1 MKKRI
6 ALTLVIVLLCGMGT
20 VSSLAEEN
28 TIPLL
33 DLVNMMTESD
43 GVAVPT
49 EPRKLEAEYSVKAR
63 EGAEESGDKLLAAAV
78 SVIRR
83 RLELYGIK
91 DAEVQTA
98 GTDRITLMI
107 PDTEGAPVDELI
119 GAEGSLEFVDEDG
132 HVFLTNEMIGE
143 ANAYDFGEQ
152 TVTCTLTEAG
162 KEALKE
168 IVPAGTGKVFNILL
182 NGEKLISDVPFE
194 QAGFLLTEGSFDLN
208 GLGSAKRTKLAWAW
222 LNTSLMPAELTAVSS
237 VETSPNRAALESL
250 AAFLDAWKSEDYQTM
265 LKVSSYDWKE
275 RVGRSEKLMALLF
288 SPKKLMDYSFV
299 SISGT
304 GNDEFRIIT
313 VDATIQKN
321 GSDAGTEHRYD
332 VPVTMYPDGEWYVE
346 PDDIIGHVKTGYEGS
361 TAGNCVKAFFN
372 AWKSMD
378 IDTMLELCSTAWK
391 EEQEKPRVSLLMR
404 MGSGT
409 LLQYTIDE
417 IQGSGDGPD
426 NVAWPML
433 TVLMDFSEAGGQEE
447 LNASV
452 TVNREADGK
461 WYLDPDTLRWQ

>member
-1 MKKRI
+1 MKKWI
-6 ALTLVIVLLCGMGT
+6 ALTLVIALLCGMGS

-28 TIPLL
+28 IISLL
-33 DLVNMMTESD
+33 DLVNMMTDPD

-49 EPRKLEAEYSVKAR
+49 EPRTLEAEYSVKAR
-63 EGAEESGDKLLAAAV
+63 EGVEDSGDKLLAAAV
-78 SVIRR
+78 SVIRQ

-91 DAEVQTA
+91 DAEVQA
-98 GTDRITLMI
+98 DGTDRITLVI
-107 PDTEGAPVDELI
+107 PDTQGVPVDELI
-119 GAEGSLEFVDEDG
+119 EAEGSLEFVDEDG

-152 TVTCTLTEAG
+152 TVTCVLTEAG

-168 IVPAGTGKVFNILL
+168 IVSAGAGKTFNILL

-222 LNTSLMPAELTAVSS
+222 LNTSPMLAELTAVSS
-237 VETSPNRAALESL
+237 VETTPNRAALESL
-250 AAFLDAWKSEDYQTM
+250 AAFLDAWKNEDYQTM

-275 RVGRSEKLMALLF
+275 RVGRSEKLMELLF
-288 SPKKLMDYSFV
+288 SQRKLMDYSFV
-299 SISGT
+299 SIAGT
-304 GNDEFRIIT
+304 GNDESRTIT
-313 VDATIQKN
+313 VNATIRKD
-321 GSDAGTEHRYD
+321 GSDTLKGYRYD

-346 PDDIIGHVKTGYEGS
+346 PDDIIGYVKTGYEGS
-361 TAGNCVKAFFN
+361 TAGNCAKAFFN

-391 EEQEKPRVSLLMR
+391 EEQVNPRVSLLMR

-409 LLQYTIDE
+409 LLKYAIDE
-417 IQGSGDGPD
+417 IQAGDSPG
-426 NVAWPML
+426 NWACPML
-433 TVLMDFSEAGGQEE
+433 TVLMDFGEAGGQEE

-452 TVNREADGK
+452 TVNKEADGR